1 MVAGMSAASFLSF
14 IDFLLL
20 VVADHCRND
29 LGAAAG
35 GSLDDHQF
43 SASSSYD
50 EASVGPEEARY
61 VLNALLN
68 RVLSR
73 LNICMRNQ
81 MLGHVRSCSYFDL
94 A

>member
-1 MVAGMSAASFLSF
+1 MVAGMSAVSFLSF

-68 RVLSR
+68 RA
-73 LNICMRNQ
+73 
-81 MLGHVRSCSYFDL
+81 F
-94 A
+94 

>member
-1 MVAGMSAASFLSF
+1 MVHSAAARATAAETGMSAASFLSF
-14 IDFLLL
+14 IDFLLM
-20 VVADHCRND
+20 VVADHCRDD

-61 VLNALLN
+61 VLNVLLT
-68 RVLSR
+68 RVCIR
-73 LNICMRNQ
+73 LNFRMRIQ
-81 MLGHVRSCSYFDL
+81 T
-94 A
+94 